1 MHVSR
6 FRWPVDPQKTR
17 VLVVE
22 DDSDHQLLLRSFLN
36 VMDHGNVV
44 AVRDADSALSEI
56 ETRRPSLAFLDIRL
70 PGKIGGLDLLE
81 SMSLLPSRPFVVMM
95 TCEST
100 LPNVQRARQL
110 GASHFIAKPFNGKK
124 VHEAL
129 ERFYG
134 CSCPMQG

>member
-1 MHVSR
+1 MHASR
-6 FRWPVDPQKTR
+6 FRWPVDPQQTR

-44 AVRDADSALSEI
+44 AVRDADSALRELDSH
-56 ETRRPSLAFLDIRL
+56 RPALAFLDIRL
-70 PGKIGGLDLLE
+70 PGKTSGLQLLE
-81 SMSLLPSRPFVVMM
+81 TLSQRPGRPFVVMM
-95 TCEST
+95 TSDST
-100 LPNVQRARQL
+100 LPNVQQARQL

-124 VHEAL
+124 VHETL

-134 CSCPMQG
+134 CACPMLG